1 VTNARFDRMTFSDA
15 DHVAINVASIELTT
29 AFTA

>member
-1 VTNARFDRMTFSDA
+1 MTFSDA